1 MRMTFKQLTFKDWLK
16 EFKEVDRPIGDLAK
30 DVLNDPDFPETN
42 KHKEIYDYLECV
54 KWADYQVLS
63 VFENCWK
70 AYKML
75 I

>member
-1 MRMTFKQLTFKDWLK
+1 MMQMPTFKEWLN

-30 DVLNDPDFPETN
+30 DILNDLDFPDTDN
-42 KHKEIYDYLECV
+42 KNKILSYLELKNV
-54 KWADYQVLS
+54 DPIVIGTFKDVW
-63 VFENCWK
+63 E